1 MISVSNNMIV
11 LAGDDSIWKNSSE
24 KTVSLLGNE
33 EKSKEDEFE
42 DYLEDL
48 LF

>member
-1 MISVSNNMIV
+1 MYDASGNII
-11 LAGDDSIWKNSSE
+11 LTADDSIWKN
-24 KTVSLLGNE
+24 KTDKTKDLMRDDS
-33 EKSKEDEFE
+33 KAKEDEFE